1 MAALSRRGL
10 FWRVYLTLVASL
22 LLVALMAGG
31 LWHLLAQPNG
41 RIVIGPHRH
50 GGGPHMLAMLIAL
63 AALVGLTA
71 YPVVARITGRLERL
85 RASLDDWGA
94 GRLSSRA
101 AVEGADEVAAVAASF
116 NAAAD
121 RVETLLAAHKDL
133 LAHASHELRSP
144 LARLRM
150 AVEMYVDKPDPT
162 LVPTIVHDIAE
173 LTAIVDE
180 ILLASRLD
188 QSGDLEPPERVDCL
202 GVVAEE
208 AARAGASLR
217 PVQPAGAS
225 FEVEGSP
232 RLLRRMVR
240 NLIENA
246 VRHGAPPV
254 EIELTRDG
262 NTGEGSIVITI
273 DDQGPGIPEAERERV
288 FEPFYRP
295 SGRPEAA
302 GGWGLGLSIVR
313 QIVAR
318 HGGSVTCLARPGG
331 GGRFRVSLPAAPVIQ
346 TQVA

>member
-1 MAALSRRGL
+1 M
-10 FWRVYLTLVASL
+10 LV
-22 LLVALMAGG
+22 
-31 LWHLLAQPNG
+31 
-41 RIVIGPHRH
+41 
-50 GGGPHMLAMLIAL
+50 MLIAL

-71 YPVVARITGRLERL
+71 YPVMARITGRLERL
-85 RASLDDWGA
+85 RASLDNWGA

-121 RVETLLAAHKDL
+121 RVEALLAAHKDL
-133 LAHASHELRSP
+133 LAHAGHELRSP

-150 AVEMYVDKPDPT
+150 AVEMYVVGADPAMR
-162 LVPTIVHDIAE
+162 PTIEGDIAE

-188 QSGDLEPPERVDCL
+188 QVTELETRERVDCL
-202 GVVAEE
+202 GLAAEE
-208 AARAGASLR
+208 AARAGAALR
-217 PVQPAGAS
+217 QAEPPGGA

-232 RLLRRMVR
+232 RLLRRMLR

-246 VRHGAPPV
+246 SRHGAPPV
-254 EIELTRDG
+254 EIGVARVAQARQDFVQV
-262 NTGEGSIVITI
+262 IV
-273 DDQGPGIPEAERERV
+273 DDEGPGIPEDERARV

-313 QIVAR
+313 QIAGR
-318 HGGSVTCLARPGG
+318 HGGTVTCVARPGG
-331 GGRFRVSLPAAPVIQ
+331 GGRFIVSLPAAPSAPSVG
-346 TQVA
+346 